1 MNRFDELDRIKT
13 PADWKKLVI
22 KNNFIVSKKTN
33 MIKIK
38 YFLAIFLIVIAV
50 GISSLTIT
58 YTLSKSFR
66 TWLSDCFGDNAKI
79 TDLRD
84 LPSDVNGDT
93 IALKQGKGRWNVEN
107 QFIGIVDDNYIYSEV
122 YVLENDRLVKCS
134 INQYQGN
141 IDGQDYSFKY
151 VSYDDRILGF
161 DYQGCIID
169 ILPRIIDNKVYVC
182 INLPN
187 NYDLAKISLETG
199 EIEYITNDH
208 ISVNPISSPKQTN
221 ILINKSDQAWQNY
234 NTQTGISNKVTNIDP
249 YMHSNCVTFI
259 DENTVITYDGSDGIL
274 LDILTDTITPLD
286 KFPLEGTLV
295 NIEYTDDKI
304 IFNNVITGAKSEMER
319 VDTLGTYCSLDYIV
333 LFNSKDIYL
342 YDVSYNKIIDLNCDK
357 QMDEKLTG
365 VSFIDKDHLL
375 ISTDKRVYILANKDI
390 NS

>member
-1 MNRFDELDRIKT
+1 M
-13 PADWKKLVI
+13 
-22 KNNFIVSKKTN
+22 
-33 MIKIK
+33 
-38 YFLAIFLIVIAV
+38 
-50 GISSLTIT
+50 
-58 YTLSKSFR
+58 
-66 TWLSDCFGDNAKI
+66 
-79 TDLRD
+79 
-84 LPSDVNGDT
+84 
-93 IALKQGKGRWNVEN
+93 
-107 QFIGIVDDNYIYSEV
+107 
-122 YVLENDRLVKCS
+122 LENDRLVKCS

-161 DYQGCIID
+161 NYQGCIID
-169 ILPRIIDNKVYVC
+169 ILPRIIDNKVYAC

-199 EIEYITNDH
+199 EVEYITNDH

-234 NTQTGISNKVTNIDP
+234 NTQTGISNDVTNIDP

-304 IFNNVITGAKSEMER
+304 IFDNVITGAKSEMER
-319 VDTLGTYCSLDYIV
+319 VDILGTYCSLDYIV

-342 YDVSYNKIIDLNCDK
+342 YDISYNKIIDLNSDK